1 MLSVR
6 TGILAALFLVVTLFP
21 ILHAANES
29 ASLDWAAVKG
39 IEGQSQFIF
48 PEGEMYSI
56 ENFSLEG
63 KTLYGVSSPQSGILA
78 IFSSDP
84 ADGTAKPL
92 IEAAQIEPALA
103 AYYLSKGYDPEAV
116 KDLESVH
123 KGFRGIRENRK
134 SGEAEC
140 FRLMGMEGRPCD
152 GDFELCK
159 AYCIGTPFCNNFAY
173 GGELGEFIRVIIE
186 FENLTLQLDKA
197 YENEETAY
205 EALSK
210 GADKDTVSAYLASI
224 GGVNRAVTKV
234 SSSSLFYG
242 YSFCFTPDYELPTI
256 TALQLSA
263 QNDFRLG
270 SPFLT
275 LAQSADNIRNRTL
288 DGMAAKAAHEAA
300 QEAARIEEERIRN
313 ETLLN
318 QTNASA
324 SANATGN
331 ASAPKPGPEKP
342 QAPVFEYAL
351 LVGAAALFLAAC
363 AAFYILKMRGKAYGK
378 KSAAFE
384 KAEIEIRKGKR

>member
-1 MLSVR
+1 M
-6 TGILAALFLVVTLFP
+6 
-21 ILHAANES
+21 
-29 ASLDWAAVKG
+29 
-39 IEGQSQFIF
+39 
-48 PEGEMYSI
+48 
-56 ENFSLEG
+56 
-63 KTLYGVSSPQSGILA
+63 
-78 IFSSDP
+78 
-84 ADGTAKPL
+84 
-92 IEAAQIEPALA
+92 
-103 AYYLSKGYDPEAV
+103 
-116 KDLESVH
+116 
-123 KGFRGIRENRK
+123 
-134 SGEAEC
+134 
-140 FRLMGMEGRPCD
+140 
-152 GDFELCK
+152 
-159 AYCIGTPFCNNFAY
+159 
-173 GGELGEFIRVIIE
+173 
-186 FENLTLQLDKA
+186 
-197 YENEETAY
+197 
-205 EALSK
+205 
-210 GADKDTVSAYLASI
+210 
-224 GGVNRAVTKV
+224 
-234 SSSSLFYG
+234 
-242 YSFCFTPDYELPTI
+242 
-256 TALQLSA
+256 SA

-331 ASAPKPGPEKP
+331 ASAPQPGPEKP